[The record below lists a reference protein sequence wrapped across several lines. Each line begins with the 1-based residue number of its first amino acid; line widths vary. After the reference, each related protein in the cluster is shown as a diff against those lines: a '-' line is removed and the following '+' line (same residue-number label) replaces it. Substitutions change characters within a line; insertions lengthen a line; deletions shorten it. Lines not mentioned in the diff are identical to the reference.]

1 MKTLPPLPPRVEL
14 PAVQQSLLW
23 RARPYELLRS
33 CRERLGDA
41 FTLDFGSHG
50 TYALFS
56 HPDAL
61 RDIFSADP
69 AVLHAGEGNA
79 VLRPLLGAHSLLL
92 LEEKPHQRERKMLG
106 PAFHSHRI
114 EQYGALVRE
123 ATLTALQDWDAGQP
137 VVVQDVMQ
145 RVSLRVIL
153 TAVFGLAGGGA
164 RAEELSE
171 RIQAFLNDSKFNL
184 GNLGQLREDGAASGA
199 WAAFKRALERIDALL
214 LEEVRHRRE
223 VGDSERGD
231 ILGMLLAATYE
242 DGTPLEDAVLRDE
255 LMTLV
260 VTGYETT
267 ATAIAWALH
276 WLHVSPG
283 PLERLREELRTLG
296 PEPTPAALAGSA
308 APYLKAVCQEALR
321 LHPII
326 PVVARRTQSPF
337 QVQGHEVPPGVT
349 VAACIYLAHHRPETF
364 AEPDT
369 FRPERFLE
377 RAYSPFEYLPFGG
390 GVRRCIGMAL
400 ALYEMKVVLGLVLSR
415 FELKHLDAQVRP
427 QRRAVTVAPS
437 GGLRMLVQRLR
448 A

>member
-1 MKTLPPLPPRVEL
+1 MQTVHPLPPRVEL

-41 FTLDFGSHG
+41 FTLDLGSSG
-50 TYALFS
+50 TYAVFS
-56 HPDAL
+56 HPEAL

-79 VLRPLLGAHSLLL
+79 VLGPLLGAHSLLL
-92 LEEKPHQRERKMLG
+92 LEEKPHQRERRMLG
-106 PAFHSHRI
+106 PAFHSRRI
-114 EQYGALVRE
+114 EQYGARVLE
-123 ATLTALQDWDAGQP
+123 ATLAAVQDWRPGDA
-137 VVVQDVMQ
+137 VVIQDVMQ

-153 TAVFGLAGGGA
+153 TAVFGLEGGA
-164 RAEELSE
+164 RADELSE

-184 GNLGQLREDGAASGA
+184 GNLGQLREAQQSEA
-199 WAAFKRALERIDALL
+199 WAAYRRSLERIDALL

-223 VGDSERGD
+223 LKDSERGD

-242 DGTPLEDAVLRDE
+242 DGTPLQDGVLRDE

-276 WLHVSPG
+276 WLHTSPG
-283 PLERLREELRTLG
+283 ALERLREELRTLG
-296 PEPTPAALAGSA
+296 PEPAPAALAGSA
-308 APYLKAVCQEALR
+308 APWLKAVCQETLR

-326 PVVARRTQSPF
+326 PVVARRTQEVFP
-337 QVQGHEVPPGVT
+337 VQGHEVPPGVT

-364 AEPDT
+364 AEPDA

-400 ALYEMKVVLGLVLSR
+400 ALYEMKVVLGVVLSR
-415 FELKHLDAQVRP
+415 FELTPLDPGVRP
-427 QRRAVTVAPS
+427 QRRAVTIAPS
-437 GGLRMLVQRLR
+437 GGLRMRIERR
-448 A
+448 AS

>member
-1 MKTLPPLPPRVEL
+1 MMTLPPLPPRVEL

-41 FTLDFGSHG
+41 FTLDLGSHG
-50 TYALFS
+50 AYAMFS

-61 RDIFSADP
+61 RAIFSADP

-92 LEEKPHQRERKMLG
+92 LEEKPHQRERRMLG
-106 PAFHSHRI
+106 PAFHSRRI

-123 ATLTALQDWDAGQP
+123 ATLATLQDWRPGQS
-137 VVVQDVMQ
+137 VVIQDVMQ

-153 TAVFGLAGGGA
+153 TAVFGLEGGA

-184 GNLGQLREDGAASGA
+184 GNLGQLREDDAASGA
-199 WAAFKRALERIDALL
+199 WATFKRALERIDELL
-214 LEEVRHRRE
+214 LEEVRHRRV
-223 VGDSERGD
+223 VGDCERGD

-242 DGTPLEDAVLRDE
+242 DGAPLEDAVLRDE

-276 WLHVSPG
+276 WLHVTPAA
-283 PLERLREELRTLG
+283 LERLREELRGLG
-296 PEPTPAALAGSA
+296 AEPTPAALAGSH
-308 APYLKAVCQEALR
+308 APFLKAVCQETLR

-326 PVVARRTQSPF
+326 PVVARRTQAPF
-337 QVQGHEVPPGVT
+337 QVQGHEVPAGVT

-364 AEPDT
+364 AESDT

-377 RAYSPFEYLPFGG
+377 RAWSPFEYLPFGG

-415 FELKHLDAQVRP
+415 FELKPVDVQVRP
-427 QRRAVTVAPS
+427 QRRAVTLAPS
-437 GGLRMLVQRLR
+437 GGLRMLVERLR
-448 A
+448 S

>member
-1 MKTLPPLPPRVEL
+1 MQTDSPLPPRVEL
-14 PAVQQSLLW
+14 PAVQQSLQW

-41 FTLDFGSHG
+41 FTLDLGSHG
-50 TYALFS
+50 TYVMFS

-61 RDIFSADP
+61 RDIFTADP
-69 AVLHAGEGNA
+69 SVLHAGEGNV
-79 VLRPLLGAHSLLL
+79 VLKPLLGAHSLLL
-92 LEEKPHQRERKMLG
+92 LEEKPHQRERRMLG
-106 PAFHSHRI
+106 PAFHSRRI

-123 ATLTALQDWDAGQP
+123 ATLAAIQDWRPGQS
-137 VVVQDVMQ
+137 VIIQDVMQ

-153 TAVFGLAGGGA
+153 TAVFGLEGGE
-164 RAEELSE
+164 RAEELSA

-184 GNLGQLREDGAASGA
+184 GNIGQLRDDLQSEA
-199 WAAFKRALERIDALL
+199 WAAFKRSLERIDALL
-214 LEEVRHRRE
+214 LEEVRHRRA
-223 VGDSERGD
+223 VRDVERGD
-231 ILGMLLAATYE
+231 ILGMLLSATYE
-242 DGTPLEDAVLRDE
+242 DGAPLEDAVLRDE

-276 WLHVSPG
+276 WLHAFPG
-283 PLERLREELRTLG
+283 TLARLREELRGLG
-296 PEPTPAALAGSA
+296 AEPAPSALAGSA
-308 APYLKAVCQEALR
+308 APWLKAVCQETLR

-326 PVVARRTQSPF
+326 PVVARRTQVPF
-337 QVQGHEVPPGVT
+337 RVQGYEVPSGVT
-349 VAACIYLAHHRPETF
+349 VAACIYLAHHRPEAFT
-364 AEPDT
+364 EPED

-415 FELKHLDAQVRP
+415 FELKPMDAQVRP
-427 QRRAVTVAPS
+427 QRRAVTLAPS
-437 GGLRMLVQRLR
+437 GGLRMTVERLCS
-448 A
+448 

>member
-1 MKTLPPLPPRVEL
+1 MQTISPLPPRVEL

-23 RARPYELLRS
+23 RARPYDLLRS
-33 CRERLGDA
+33 CREKLGDA
-41 FTLDFGSHG
+41 FTLDLGSHG
-50 TYALFS
+50 TYAMFS

-69 AVLHAGEGNA
+69 AVLHAGEGNV

-92 LEEKPHQRERKMLG
+92 LEEQPHQRERRMLG
-106 PAFHSHRI
+106 PAFHSRRI
-114 EQYGALVRE
+114 EQYGAHVRE
-123 ATLTALQDWDAGQP
+123 ATLSALQDWRPGQP
-137 VVVQDVMQ
+137 VVIQDVMQ

-153 TAVFGLAGGGA
+153 TAVFGLDGGA
-164 RAEELSE
+164 RADELSE
-171 RIQAFLNDSKFNL
+171 RIQAFLNDAKFNL
-184 GNLGQLREDGAASGA
+184 GNLGQLREEHQSEA
-199 WAAFKRALERIDALL
+199 WVAYKRSLERIDQLL

-223 VGDSERGD
+223 VKDCERGD

-242 DGTPLEDAVLRDE
+242 DGAPLEDGVLRDE

-276 WLHVSPG
+276 WLHASPG
-283 PLERLREELRTLG
+283 ALERLREELQGLG
-296 PEPTPAALAGSA
+296 AEPTPAALAGSA
-308 APYLKAVCQEALR
+308 SPWLKAVCQETLR

-326 PVVARRTQSPF
+326 PVVARRTRGPF
-337 QVQGHEVPPGVT
+337 RVQGHEVPAGVT

-364 AEPDT
+364 ADPDV

-377 RAYSPFEYLPFGG
+377 RAWSPFEYLPFGG

-400 ALYEMKVVLGLVLSR
+400 ALYEMKVVLGLVLAR
-415 FELKHLDAQVRP
+415 FELAPLDTQVRP
-427 QRRAVTVAPS
+427 QRRAVTIAPS
-437 GGLRMLVQRLR
+437 GGLRMRVERLR

>member
-1 MKTLPPLPPRVEL
+1 MQTVSALPPRVEL
-14 PAVQQSLLW
+14 PAVQQSLQW

-41 FTLDFGSHG
+41 FTLELGSHG
-50 TYALFS
+50 TFAMFS
-56 HPDAL
+56 HPEAL
-61 RDIFSADP
+61 RDIFTADP
-69 AVLHAGEGNA
+69 AVLHAGEGNV

-92 LEEKPHQRERKMLG
+92 LEEKPHQRERRMLG
-106 PAFHSHRI
+106 PAFHSRRI

-123 ATLTALQDWDAGQP
+123 ATLAAIQDWHPGQP
-137 VVVQDVMQ
+137 VVIQDVMQ

-153 TAVFGLAGGGA
+153 TAVFGLTGGA
-164 RAEELSE
+164 RAEELSA

-184 GNLGQLREDGAASGA
+184 GNIGQLRDDVQSEA
-199 WAAFKRALERIDALL
+199 WAAFKRSLERIDGLL

-223 VGDSERGD
+223 VKDWERGD

-242 DGTPLEDAVLRDE
+242 DGAPLEDAVLRDE

-267 ATAIAWALH
+267 ATAIAWGLH
-276 WLHVSPG
+276 WLHAFPDA
-283 PLERLREELRTLG
+283 LARLREELRGLG
-296 PEPTPAALAGSA
+296 AEPAPAALAGSA
-308 APYLKAVCQEALR
+308 APWLKAVCQETLR

-326 PVVARRTQSPF
+326 PVVARRTQVPF
-337 QVQGHEVPPGVT
+337 QVRGHQVPAGIT

-364 AEPDT
+364 AESDA

-400 ALYEMKVVLGLVLSR
+400 ALYEMKVVLGLVLSH
-415 FELKHLDAQVRP
+415 FELKPMDAQVRP
-427 QRRAVTVAPS
+427 QRRAVTIAPS
-437 GGLRMLVQRLR
+437 GGLRMVVGERLR
-448 A
+448 P

>member
-1 MKTLPPLPPRVEL
+1 MTTLPPLPPRVEL
-14 PAVQQSLLW
+14 PVVQQSLLW

-41 FTLDFGSHG
+41 FTLELGSHG
-50 TYALFS
+50 TYAMFS

-92 LEEKPHQRERKMLG
+92 LEEQPHQRERRMLG
-106 PAFHSHRI
+106 PAFHSRRI

-123 ATLTALQDWDAGQP
+123 ATLAVLQDWLPGQT
-137 VVVQDVMQ
+137 VIVQDAMQ

-153 TAVFGLAGGGA
+153 TAVFGLEGGA

-184 GNLGQLREDGAASGA
+184 GNLSQLREDDAASGA
-199 WAAFKRALERIDALL
+199 WATFKRALERIDQLL
-214 LEEVRHRRE
+214 LEEVRHRRA

-231 ILGMLLAATYE
+231 ILGMLLAAKYE
-242 DGTPLEDAVLRDE
+242 DGAPLEDAVLRDE

-276 WLHVSPG
+276 WLHVSP
-283 PLERLREELRTLG
+283 PALARLREELRG
-296 PEPTPAALAGSA
+296 ARATPSQLLADMEDASEVELHAHGMFSSAVSDASLVVLAPDLDGRYALTADRVRKARLARAPMVLLATCSAART
-308 APYLKAVCQEALR
+308 APYLHEPFSLPVAFIEAGASVVLASTTDIPDTAGAFFEEVRELIRGRARPSAALR
-321 LHPII
+321 DARARWLKEHPDD
-326 PVVARRTQSPF
+326 ARW
-337 QVQGHEVPPGVT
+337 
-349 VAACIYLAHHRPETF
+349 LAHV
-364 AEPDT
+364 
-369 FRPERFLE
+369 LL
-377 RAYSPFEYLPFGG
+377 FE
-390 GVRRCIGMAL
+390 
-400 ALYEMKVVLGLVLSR
+400 
-415 FELKHLDAQVRP
+415 
-427 QRRAVTVAPS
+427 
-437 GGLRMLVQRLR
+437 
-448 A
+448 

>member
-1 MKTLPPLPPRVEL
+1 MQTVSPLPPRVEL
-14 PAVQQSLLW
+14 PAVQQSLMW

-33 CRERLGDA
+33 CREKLGDA
-41 FTLDFGSHG
+41 FTLDLGSHG
-50 TYALFS
+50 TYAMFS

-69 AVLHAGEGNA
+69 AVLHAGEGNV

-92 LEEKPHQRERKMLG
+92 LEEKPHQRERRMLG
-106 PAFHSHRI
+106 PAFHSRRI
-114 EQYGALVRE
+114 EQYGAQVRE
-123 ATLTALQDWDAGQP
+123 ATLSALQGWHPGQS
-137 VVVQDVMQ
+137 VVIQDVMQ

-153 TAVFGLAGGGA
+153 TAVFGLDGGA
-164 RAEELSE
+164 RADELSE

-184 GNLGQLREDGAASGA
+184 GNLGQLREEHHSEA
-199 WAAFKRALERIDALL
+199 WASYKLGLERIDQLL

-223 VGDSERGD
+223 VKDCERGD

-242 DGTPLEDAVLRDE
+242 DGAPLEDGVLRDE

-276 WLHVSPG
+276 WLHASPG
-283 PLERLREELRTLG
+283 ALERLHEELRGLG
-296 PEPTPAALAGSA
+296 AEPEPAALASSA
-308 APYLKAVCQEALR
+308 APWLKAVCQETLR

-326 PVVARRTQSPF
+326 PVVARRTQVPF
-337 QVQGHEVPPGVT
+337 RVQGHEVPPGVT

-364 AEPDT
+364 ADPEV

-377 RAYSPFEYLPFGG
+377 RAWSPFEYLPFGG

-415 FELKHLDAQVRP
+415 FELTPLDTQVRP
-427 QRRAVTVAPS
+427 QRRAVTIAPS
-437 GGLRMLVQRLR
+437 GGLRMRVERLR